1 MPEKFK
7 PPILKVLDELY
18 EKHRKKIKP
27 LYPYEKKTNKIQ
39 LPDEIVAD
47 LKFLILAGNKV
58 EALKRVAELTGAG
71 LRVSKDYVD
80 ELAKN

>member
-1 MPEKFK
+1 MPKKSEL
-7 PPILKVLDELY
+7 PILKTLDGLY

-27 LYPYEKKTNKIQ
+27 LYPYNKKTNTIL

-47 LKFLILAGNKV
+47 LKFLILAGNKI
-58 EALKRVAELTGAG
+58 EALKRVAEMTGAG

-80 ELAKN
+80 GLQ

>member
-1 MPEKFK
+1 MTKRTEL
-7 PPILKVLDELY
+7 PILKALDELY

-27 LYPYEKKTNKIQ
+27 FFPFDKKTNTIH
-39 LPDEIVAD
+39 LPDDIVTD

-80 ELAKN
+80 GLQK

>member
-1 MPEKFK
+1 MKA
-7 PPILKVLDELY
+7 LDDIY

-27 LYPYEKKTNKIQ
+27 LYPYNKKTNTIL

-47 LKFLILAGNKV
+47 LKFLILADNKV

-71 LRVSKDYVD
+71 LRVSKEYVD
-80 ELAKN
+80 GLQ